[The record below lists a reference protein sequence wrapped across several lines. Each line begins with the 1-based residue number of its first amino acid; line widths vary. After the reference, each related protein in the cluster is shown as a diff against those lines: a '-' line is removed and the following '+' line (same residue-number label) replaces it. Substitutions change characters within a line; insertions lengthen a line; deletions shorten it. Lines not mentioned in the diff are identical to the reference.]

1 MSNERPP
8 RRGYGPMSAPAVPV
22 SSPRAL
28 APRDDAQRWL
38 QARALQIS
46 ADLASTR
53 WLLDIQ
59 KGTSIRIPF
68 LVILVFWLTII
79 FTNFGAF
86 APRHTSMITALLV
99 CALSVVGALFLIL
112 EMDRPFRGMVHI
124 SSAPMREPLTR
135 LSQ

>member
-1 MSNERPP
+1 
-8 RRGYGPMSAPAVPV
+8 MSAPAVPV

-86 APRHTSMITALLV
+86 APVTPV
-99 CALSVVGALFLIL
+99 
-112 EMDRPFRGMVHI
+112 
-124 SSAPMREPLTR
+124 
-135 LSQ
+135 